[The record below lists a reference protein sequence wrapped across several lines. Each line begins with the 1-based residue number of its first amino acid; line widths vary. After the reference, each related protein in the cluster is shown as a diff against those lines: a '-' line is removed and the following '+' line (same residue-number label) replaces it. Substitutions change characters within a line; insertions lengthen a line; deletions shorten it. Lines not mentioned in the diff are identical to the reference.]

1 MTVTAPATIPPVGRL
16 YTVRQYRQL
25 DDYIQYVS
33 KKSTGTAKGMFFCSG
48 TVQGPNKCHE
58 SDGQVPRKRRSS
70 SARVTAR
77 ATQVTVK
84 YRRGTHAS
92 FALALMLL
100 SNGAQSSLA
109 GSLATS

>member
-33 KKSTGTAKGMFFCSG
+33 KKSMFFCSG